1 MNTIQKGEKMAIDD
15 GGPAFPQMVEHEQW
29 FEEVAAYKKVILPS
43 GGMSKRDYFA
53 GLALQGFF
61 AGCPWTPGDL
71 PDMTD
76 EDKASLEHVTKLC
89 YVAAD
94 AMIAQ
99 GKKEK

>member
-1 MNTIQKGEKMAIDD
+1 MNTTQKGEKMAIDD
-15 GGPAFPQMVEHEQW
+15 GGPAFPQG
-29 FEEVAAYKKVILPS
+29 A
-43 GGMSKRDYFA
+43 KRFHDPESFGLTKREYFA

-71 PDMTD
+71 PENIEDMKE